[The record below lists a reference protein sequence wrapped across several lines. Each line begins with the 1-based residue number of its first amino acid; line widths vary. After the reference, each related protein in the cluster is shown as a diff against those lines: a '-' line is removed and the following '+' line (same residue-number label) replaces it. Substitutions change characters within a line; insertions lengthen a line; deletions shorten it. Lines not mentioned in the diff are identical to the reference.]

1 MSYFGIDGRLYLGA
15 LIYEPAAI
23 EDWQQN
29 LLKDDGRVN
38 HGK

>member
-1 MSYFGIDGRLYLGA
+1 MNYFDIYGRLYLSD
-15 LIYEPAAI
+15 LVYQPAAI

>member
-1 MSYFGIDGRLYLGA
+1 MNYFGIDGRLYLGDFV
-15 LIYEPAAI
+15 YEPAAT